1 MAPENGRFG
10 KNRTIPFFLNPAKMK
25 VLSIAILVAIAAV
38 AVQAKKKGPKI
49 TNKAR
54 VSLRAP
60 K

>member
-1 MAPENGRFG
+1 
-10 KNRTIPFFLNPAKMK
+10 MK